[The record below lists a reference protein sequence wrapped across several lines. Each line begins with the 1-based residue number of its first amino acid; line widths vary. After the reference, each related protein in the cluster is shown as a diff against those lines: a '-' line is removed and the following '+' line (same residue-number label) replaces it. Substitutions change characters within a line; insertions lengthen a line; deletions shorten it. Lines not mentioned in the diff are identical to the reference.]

1 MNNKNILI
9 ADDDREILSF
19 YEQLFNEFNYLQIE
33 DVNEHY
39 KIKTFEDGL
48 YLLDYFQN
56 EYKKGKKVPLC
67 ILDMKMNLLDG
78 LRTARLLRQVE
89 PDIIIVII
97 TAYLDEISFDTIKEN
112 LKNDIYY
119 IKKPFNQKEFYCLV
133 DSLIKGW
140 NKKEELKKN
149 EETYR
154 RIFESFQDL
163 YCCTDMNGIITLIT
177 PSVLSH
183 CGYDIDELTGNS
195 ILKLYADP
203 QEYDGLFKELTK
215 SSSVNGYEV
224 KFLTK
229 DGTVIYMSVN
239 GQIIYDKSHSVPLSI
254 QTIYHN
260 ISNRKRW
267 EGELTKYRSRLEDMV
282 KERTRELQRLN
293 KKLEHEI
300 FEHINAEEKARCSLQ
315 EKETLLKEIHHR
327 VKNNLQIISS
337 LLYLQSDSIS
347 DKDDREKIR
356 DSQNRV
362 KSIAIVHEKLYNS
375 RDFSRIDFH
384 EYVESLVSYLL
395 GTYNINKDSIKVKIK
410 IKNIYLDIERAIP
423 CCLIINEL
431 VTNSLKYA
439 FPEGKGELSIEM
451 SRKDHKYM
459 LKVKDNGTGLPDDID
474 LENIKTLGME
484 LVFNLS
490 EQIEGT
496 VEIVRVKGTTFN
508 IVFPSQ

>member
-1 MNNKNILI
+1 MDNKNILI
-9 ADDDREILSF
+9 ADDDKEILSL
-19 YEQLFNEFNYLQIE
+19 YEQLFDEFNYLQRDDADE
-33 DVNEHY
+33 NY
-39 KIKTFEDGL
+39 KIKTFEDGI

-56 EYKKGKKVPLC
+56 EYKKGNKVPLC

-89 PDIIIVII
+89 PDMIIVII

-154 RIFESFQDL
+154 RMFESFQDL

-177 PSVLSH
+177 PSVVSH
-183 CGYDIDELTGNS
+183 CGYNINELKGNS
-195 ILKLYADP
+195 ILKLYSDP
-203 QEYDGLFKELTK
+203 EEYDRLLEELKK
-215 SSSVNGYEV
+215 STVNGYEV

-229 DGTVIYMSVN
+229 DGKAIYMSVN
-239 GQIIYDKSHSVPLSI
+239 AQIIYDGTLSVPLSI

-260 ISNRKRW
+260 ITARKRS
-267 EGELTKYRSRLEDMV
+267 EEELIKYRFHLEEMV

-293 KKLEHEI
+293 KKLEEKI
-300 FEHINAEEKARCSLQ
+300 LEHINSEEKVRYSLQ
-315 EKETLLKEIHHR
+315 EKEILLKEIHHR
-327 VKNNLQIISS
+327 IKNNLQIISS
-337 LLYLQSDSIS
+337 LLYLQSDSIT

-356 DSQNRV
+356 DSQSRV
-362 KSIAIVHEKLYNS
+362 KSIAIVHEKLYTS
-375 RDFSRIDFH
+375 KDLSKIDFY

-395 GTYNINKDSIKVKIK
+395 STYSINKDSIKVKIK
-410 IKNIYLDIERAIP
+410 MKNIYLDIERAIP
-423 CCLIINEL
+423 CSLIINEL

-439 FPEGKGELSIEM
+439 FPEGKGEIYIEM
-451 SRKDHKYM
+451 CRKDDKYM
-459 LKVKDNGTGLPDDID
+459 LKVKDNGRGLPGD
-474 LENIKTLGME
+474 LDPENIKTLGLE

-496 VEIVRVKGTTFN
+496 VEILRDTGTVFK
-508 IVFPSQ
+508 IIFPSL